1 MVCFFLWEEVMKGK
15 EYGVSF
21 PTTMEWVSRGLR
33 KYVNQDRFG
42 IYKKENVKIPFI
54 YKHEYNSN
62 KKNRELM
69 INRYYNNSDK
79 EQILKVCSFYARGG
93 FLWIWV

>member
-1 MVCFFLWEEVMKGK
+1 MVCSFLWEEIMKGK

-54 YKHEYNSN
+54 YKYEYNSN
-62 KKNRELM
+62 KKKRELM
-69 INRYYNNSDK
+69 INRYYNSLENQTEYDK
-79 EQILKVCSFYARGG
+79 IEKRKLLRMG
-93 FLWIWV
+93 

>member
-1 MVCFFLWEEVMKGK
+1 MKGK

-21 PTTMEWVSRGLR
+21 PTTMEWISKGLR

-42 IYKKENVKIPFI
+42 IYKKENVTIPFI
-54 YKHEYNSN
+54 YKHEYNSS

-79 EQILKVCSFYARGG
+79 E
-93 FLWIWV
+93 